1 MPRPQL
7 SHQQPPR
14 ETDPHPPWL
23 QPNPHQLAQRLLTSR
38 PLCLPPLVGPTHKLS
53 LHRGSPG
60 RGTAVKLERGCIAEQ
75 AWCLVKGHA
84 SHLQQ
89 GGVRAGLGGDGNYAL
104 PGYAEQ
110 HISWV
115 DCSSGDEPPPAPRP
129 GVGVL
134 AARGCSCLLLLL
146 SAARGVR
153 ELCFLYL
160 VEVNTRALLPVLHR

>member
-7 SHQQPPR
+7 SHYEPPK

-23 QPNPHQLAQRLLTSR
+23 QPNPHQLAQRLLTSS
-38 PLCLPPLVGPTHKLS
+38 PQCLPPLLSPTPKLT

-60 RGTAVKLERGCIAEQ
+60 RGTAVKLGGSCIAEPG
-75 AWCLVKGHA
+75 WCLLKGHA

-89 GGVRAGLGGDGNYAL
+89 GGVGVGLGGDGDYAL

-115 DCSSGDEPPPAPRP
+115 DCSSGDETPPAPRP
-129 GVGVL
+129 GAGARV
-134 AARGCSCLLLLL
+134 ARGCSCWLLLL
-146 SAARGVR
+146 SAVR
-153 ELCFLYL
+153 ELCLLYL
-160 VEVNTRALLPVLHR
+160 EELDTQALLPLLHR